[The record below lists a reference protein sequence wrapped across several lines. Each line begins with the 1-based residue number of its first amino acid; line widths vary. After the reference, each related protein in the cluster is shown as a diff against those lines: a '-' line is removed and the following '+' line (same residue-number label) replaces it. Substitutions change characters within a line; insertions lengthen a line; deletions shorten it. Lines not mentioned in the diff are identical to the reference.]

1 MRSRCV
7 EIRVE
12 CSKVD
17 SQMLENSLPLPT
29 RPDQIS
35 RVPFDFP
42 SIDSPPLVE
51 ESFASTRLRGSTQIY
66 SRRLRK
72 IVSNQQVFDE
82 VALFPCASQNACSS
96 IGCNCGY
103 MFRSIE
109 DRRIV
114 GNVFGFWIILLRRKS
129 SLFLLLLLLLF
140 FYFRQL
146 PSEEVRTKLTSTE
159 ETEVLLSR
167 ASKLAEVEEL
177 WCGVVLLFKSS
188 LYWNE
193 TTFRGIQIFRD
204 CARLVIVKYTK
215 YKRKYEKSYETM
227 ASIFFFNRYPFT
239 VLNYL
244 KMIAKSNLNIC
255 RKNIVSH

>member
-51 ESFASTRLRGSTQIY
+51 ESFTSTRLRGSTQIY

-82 VALFPCASQNACSS
+82 VALFLCASQNACSS

-103 MFRSIE
+103 MFRSIK

-114 GNVFGFWIILLRRKS
+114 GNVFGFWIILLRRRS
-129 SLFLLLLLLLF
+129 SPSSTSTTSFLLF
-140 FYFRQL
+140 QTTAKR
-146 PSEEVRTKLTSTE
+146 R
-159 ETEVLLSR
+159 
-167 ASKLAEVEEL
+167 
-177 WCGVVLLFKSS
+177 SS
-188 LYWNE
+188 HEINE
-193 TTFRGIQIFRD
+193 HRRNRSSFIVGI
-204 CARLVIVKYTK
+204 
-215 YKRKYEKSYETM
+215 
-227 ASIFFFNRYPFT
+227 
-239 VLNYL
+239 
-244 KMIAKSNLNIC
+244 
-255 RKNIVSH
+255 